1 MTCLCGN
8 YFCYMCGQRLG
19 AEVHEC
25 IIPSGLNCL
34 QKIRWEIEHKEMFYE
49 SNLLS
54 FHRCLYCF
62 ELPGKIP
69 TPLRFLY
76 SLAYTFSVYPLS
88 IVLSLVLV
96 AFFLVLILL
105 ILTLLFIFLPLSE
118 LCTQKDYA
126 ITIFVNDVLGS
137 FGLAVCVILFYPIFV
152 LAIMIES
159 MSEVCTNDETW
170 E

>member
-8 YFCYMCGQRLG
+8 YFCYMCGEALLTL
-19 AEVHEC
+19 EIHEC
-25 IIPSGLNCL
+25 IVPSNLNCL
-34 QKIRWEIEHKEMFYE
+34 QKIRWQIEHLEMFYE

-62 ELPGKIP
+62 ELPVTIP

-76 SLAYTFSVYPLS
+76 SIAYTLSVYPIS

-96 AFFLVLILL
+96 AFFFILVLVILV
-105 ILTLLFIFLPLSE
+105 LLFVFLPLSE
-118 LCTQKDYA
+118 ICTQKDYK
-126 ITIFVNDVLGS
+126 ITICVNEILGS
-137 FGLAVCVILFYPIFV
+137 FGLTVCVIVFYPIFV

-159 MSEVCTNDETW
+159 ISEVCKN
-170 E
+170 